1 MTQKIKVNG
10 DIQLDQFL
18 KWANITGSGG
28 ESKILIQTGH
38 VKLNGTIE
46 TRRGVKLKNN
56 DVVMVDGAGSFLV
69 VM

>member
-10 DIQLDQFL
+10 EIQLDQFL

-28 ESKILIQTGH
+28 ESKILIQAGH

-46 TRRGVKLKNN
+46 TRRSRKLKNN
-56 DVVMVDGAGSFLV
+56 DLVMVDGAGSFLV